1 MKMRDI
7 HDKVVRHLKKDN
19 QECKTETKE
28 HNKLIK
34 TLDASSKKRK

>member
-1 MKMRDI
+1 MKMGDI

-19 QECKTETKE
+19 KECRTETKE

-34 TLDASSKKRK
+34 KLDISTKKRK